1 MTDSAAP
8 AILALSHNIP
18 PPMSETPLK
27 RKVFLVDDHPLV
39 REWLASLINRQPDL
53 EVCGEAASAPEACG
67 KIVAAE
73 PDIAVVDITLENGS
87 GLELIK
93 DVRLLRPSMAVMV
106 LSMHD
111 ESLYAERAIRAGAR
125 GYLVKKETTKKIL
138 LAIREVLEGRVFV
151 SGRSADGSLNG
162 EHMGERSLASP
173 VGKLSDREL
182 EVFRMI
188 GRGMKTREIGESL
201 SISMKTVQVYCAR
214 IKEKLHLA
222 DATQLMRQAV
232 RSYDASGGE

>member
-1 MTDSAAP
+1 MVSLSLSSRRGPRKTAP
-8 AILALSHNIP
+8 DISV
-18 PPMSETPLK
+18 PMK
-27 RKVFLVDDHPLV
+27 RKVFLVDDHPMV
-39 REWLASLINRQPDL
+39 REWLGNLINRQPDL
-53 EVCGEAASAPEACG
+53 ELCGEAASAPEACG
-67 KIVAAE
+67 KVAAAA

-93 DVRLLRPSMAVMV
+93 DLRVLCPRMAVMV

-111 ESLYAERAIRAGAR
+111 ESLYAERAIRAGAK

-138 LAIREVLEGRVFV
+138 MVIREVLEGRLFV
-151 SGRSADGSLNG
+151 SGRFG
-162 EHMGERSLASP
+162 EGIIEGVKDNDDPLAEP
-173 VGKLSDREL
+173 IQKLSDREL

-201 SISMKTVQVYCAR
+201 HISMKTVQVYCAR

-222 DATQLMRQAV
+222 DATELIRQAM
-232 RSYDASGGE
+232 RSYDASFGH

>member
-1 MTDSAAP
+1 MTTSGTGG
-8 AILALSHNIP
+8 IVEEVVNIP
-18 PPMSETPLK
+18 RPMSQLPVK

-39 REWLASLINRQPDL
+39 REWLGNLINRQPDL

-67 KIVAAE
+67 KIISAE

-93 DVRLLRPSMAVMV
+93 DLRVLRPSMAVMV

-111 ESLYAERAIRAGAR
+111 ESLYAERAIRAGAK

-138 LAIREVLEGRVFV
+138 FVIREVLEGRLFV
-151 SGRSADGSLNG
+151 SGRFSEGILDGVRNG
-162 EHMGERSLASP
+162 EPAPESP
-173 VGKLSDREL
+173 VEKLSDREL

-201 SISMKTVQVYCAR
+201 HISMKTVQVYCAR
-214 IKEKLHLA
+214 IKEKMHLA
-222 DATQLMRQAV
+222 DATQLMRQAM

>member
-1 MTDSAAP
+1 M
-8 AILALSHNIP
+8 
-18 PPMSETPLK
+18 K
-27 RKVFLVDDHPLV
+27 RKVFLVDDHPMV
-39 REWLASLINRQPDL
+39 REWLGNLINRQPDL
-53 EVCGEAASAPEACG
+53 ELCGEAASAPEACG
-67 KIVAAE
+67 KVAAAA

-93 DVRLLRPSMAVMV
+93 DLRVLCPRMAVMV

-111 ESLYAERAIRAGAR
+111 ESLYAERAIRAGAK

-138 LAIREVLEGRVFV
+138 MVIREVLEGRLFV
-151 SGRSADGSLNG
+151 SGRFG
-162 EHMGERSLASP
+162 EGIIEGVKDNDDPLAEP
-173 VGKLSDREL
+173 IQKLSDREL

-201 SISMKTVQVYCAR
+201 HISMKTVQVYCAR

-222 DATQLMRQAV
+222 DATELIRQAM
-232 RSYDASGGE
+232 RSYDASFGH

>member
-1 MTDSAAP
+1 MGSFSLSSRRCPRKTAP
-8 AILALSHNIP
+8 DISV
-18 PPMSETPLK
+18 PMK
-27 RKVFLVDDHPLV
+27 RKVFLVDDHPMV
-39 REWLASLINRQPDL
+39 REWLGNLINRQPDL
-53 EVCGEAASAPEACG
+53 ELCGEASSAPEACG
-67 KIVAAE
+67 KVAAAA

-93 DVRLLRPSMAVMV
+93 DLRVLCPRMAVMV

-111 ESLYAERAIRAGAR
+111 ESLYAERAIRAGAK

-138 LAIREVLEGRVFV
+138 MVIREVLEGRLFV
-151 SGRSADGSLNG
+151 SGRFG
-162 EHMGERSLASP
+162 EGIIEGVKINDDPLAEP
-173 VGKLSDREL
+173 IQKLSDREL

-201 SISMKTVQVYCAR
+201 HISMKTVQVYCAR

-222 DATQLMRQAV
+222 DATELIRQAM
-232 RSYDASGGE
+232 RSYDASFGH

>member
-1 MTDSAAP
+1 M
-8 AILALSHNIP
+8 
-18 PPMSETPLK
+18 K

-39 REWLASLINRQPDL
+39 REWLGALINRQADL
-53 EVCGEAASAPEACG
+53 EVCGEAASAPQARERIEDA
-67 KIVAAE
+67 K

-93 DVRLLRPSMAVMV
+93 DLRVLEPKMAVVV

-111 ESLYAERAIRAGAR
+111 ESLYAERAMRAGAR

-138 LAIREVLEGRVFV
+138 LVIREVLDGRLYV
-151 SGRSADGSLNG
+151 SGRFAESILEGVRKWPAT
-162 EHMGERSLASP
+162 SP
-173 VGKLSDREL
+173 IDQLSDREL

-201 SISMKTVQVYCAR
+201 HISMKTVQVYCSR
-214 IKEKLHLA
+214 IKEKLKLA
-222 DATQLMRQAV
+222 GGVQLMREAIRLHEAEAV
-232 RSYDASGGE
+232 GSL